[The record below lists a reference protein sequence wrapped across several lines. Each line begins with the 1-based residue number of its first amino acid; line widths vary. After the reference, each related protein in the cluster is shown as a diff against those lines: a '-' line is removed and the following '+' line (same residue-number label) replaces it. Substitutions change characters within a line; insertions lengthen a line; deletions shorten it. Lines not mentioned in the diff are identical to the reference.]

1 VSFAHSRSELKTYL
15 FVRYQDVFA
24 KKTTADRGAIAST
37 HLVCPAPEGSKY
49 AAAVKWKLP
58 AVTKDWLLK
67 CAEMSC
73 RVAEAPYL
81 LTNNTRL
88 SAMPS
93 PAASVLSTSVASL
106 HENSEVMS
114 TQSLIIF
121 LHTMMTATK
130 VKIDSALIHVN
141 ILNLNLTNLLFLLL
155 LNLFKIAHH
164 RVSLKNGFSSVIF
177 LSTSR

>member
-1 VSFAHSRSELKTYL
+1 
-15 FVRYQDVFA
+15 
-24 KKTTADRGAIAST
+24 
-37 HLVCPAPEGSKY
+37 
-49 AAAVKWKLP
+49 
-58 AVTKDWLLK
+58 
-67 CAEMSC
+67 MSC
-73 RVAEAPYL
+73 RVAEEPYL
-81 LTNNTRL
+81 LMNNTRL

-141 ILNLNLTNLLFLLL
+141 ILNLNLTNLLFLLIL
-155 LNLFKIAHH
+155 VLFLFNIAHH
-164 RVSLKNGFSSVIF
+164 KVSFKNSYASVIF